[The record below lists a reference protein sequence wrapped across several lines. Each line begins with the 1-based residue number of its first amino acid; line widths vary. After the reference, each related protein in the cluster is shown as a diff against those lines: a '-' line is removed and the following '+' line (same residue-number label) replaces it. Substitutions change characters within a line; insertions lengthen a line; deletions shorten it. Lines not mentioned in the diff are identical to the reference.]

1 MDPSVQILKPWLKV
15 RFVILPRHAIH
26 AGRGFALER
35 VVRRPERVDVEVVEE
50 RSELFLLPLPCGFP
64 YAVQRL
70 GHPSPALCPVR
81 VLLVRVPLGPQPW
94 LHQLRHRYPG
104 FVRRLRR
111 YYARVRLLW
120 IVHQRLRLLTFP
132 PRTIRPIGPMADPEI
147 SRFPHKE
154 RPYMPGSQTTPGPTG
169 ARNNA
174 PADFAFRQVNNVGTR
189 IDNGFAAQ
197 WLAYTL
203 PYRRFADVL
212 AEDCAR
218 IGGDVDCYSF
228 IAVDSHHI
236 LLASLPAH
244 SLALRPAHSRSH
256 QIRDR
261 YPGASDISSPP
272 CLPRLLPAGA
282 IAGWALHPLE
292 KRRLVTAHVDCR
304 PSPTSRRTARARQ
317 KRTFAEA
324 SHNGAV
330 VLDRPDC
337 ECQFD

>member
-1 MDPSVQILKPWLKV
+1 MNCSFFLCLAASRTRPSAWVTRSRPCV
-15 RFVILPRHAIH
+15 RSVLCCSAFPLVPGLGSTGSAT
-26 AGRGFALER
+26 GR
-35 VVRRPERVDVEVVEE
+35 
-50 RSELFLLPLPCGFP
+50 
-64 YAVQRL
+64 
-70 GHPSPALCPVR
+70 PALFVGFIATMPESDFSGSCISGYGSSPSR
-81 VLLVRVPLGPQPW
+81 YGPSDP
-94 LHQLRHRYPG
+94 
-104 FVRRLRR
+104 
-111 YYARVRLLW
+111 
-120 IVHQRLRLLTFP
+120 T
-132 PRTIRPIGPMADPEI
+132 GPMADPEI

-212 AEDCAR
+212 ADACAR

-228 IAVDSHHI
+228 IAVDFHHI

-244 SLALRPAHSRSH
+244 SLALRPVHSRSH

-292 KRRLVTAHVDCR
+292 KRRLVTAHVD
-304 PSPTSRRTARARQ
+304 PGP
-317 KRTFAEA
+317 
-324 SHNGAV
+324 
-330 VLDRPDC
+330 
-337 ECQFD
+337 